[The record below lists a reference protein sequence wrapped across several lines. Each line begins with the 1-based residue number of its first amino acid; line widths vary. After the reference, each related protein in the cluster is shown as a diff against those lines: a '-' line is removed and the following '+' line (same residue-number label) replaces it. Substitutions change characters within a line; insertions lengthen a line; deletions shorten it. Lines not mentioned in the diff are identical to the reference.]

1 MKIGQKLALFDFKL
15 SLVTSD
21 YTLHENEVFV
31 KDFISKCEQILQVL
45 RFLRICSR
53 LLKKPLSEHI
63 IFFT

>member
-21 YTLHENEVFV
+21 YTLHKNQVFV
-31 KDFISKCEQILQVL
+31 KDFISKCEQILRIL
-45 RFLRICSR
+45 CFLRIRSR
-53 LLKKPLSEHI
+53 LLKKSLSEHI